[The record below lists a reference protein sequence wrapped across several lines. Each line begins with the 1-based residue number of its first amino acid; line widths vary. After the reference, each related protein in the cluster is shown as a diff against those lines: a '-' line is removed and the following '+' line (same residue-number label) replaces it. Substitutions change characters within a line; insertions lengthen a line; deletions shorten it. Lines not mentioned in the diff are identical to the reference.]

1 MLTFLLKSRSLT
13 FYQTIESKREVL
25 DSSYANGIASDST
38 AALSYST
45 AGRTNSFNIQ
55 LNDYLTKLNA
65 EKAAVAL
72 KYDLSK
78 PNTLAR
84 QEAVRIAWEYE
95 KADIEMGGSG
105 SADWSE
111 SQKSEILKNG
121 KVVKN
126 AAGGDCPEGH
136 HQKSVAKYPECQ
148 ADPNNI
154 KFYKNREIHLK
165 FGHDGNFQN
174 SSDAPMIDKNKML
187 QKTNSKRVVK
197 NEFQGLGLAVAI
209 GAGLGFTIGFATSL
223 AMSGITPDS
232 LKPAFAEG
240 GRSGVQAGVLS
251 AVNYGIG
258 RTIGE
263 SATMA
268 VCGMLKNAGLTV
280 SANLSKMID
289 IGIIGMLTI
298 TVTSVCQFAK
308 LKLGGLATKDALIR
322 VGKQTMFSLS
332 ILAVSI
338 AAQGIWGGAAGIIV
352 SISIGII
359 MITYSV
365 ADQVHS
371 RCFAEKI
378 RVYTIEKCYPTFR

>member
-126 AAGGDCPEGH
+126 AAGGDCR
-136 HQKSVAKYPECQ
+136 K
-148 ADPNNI
+148 D
-154 KFYKNREIHLK
+154 
-165 FGHDGNFQN
+165 
-174 SSDAPMIDKNKML
+174 
-187 QKTNSKRVVK
+187 
-197 NEFQGLGLAVAI
+197 
-209 GAGLGFTIGFATSL
+209 
-223 AMSGITPDS
+223 ITR
-232 LKPAFAEG
+232 K
-240 GRSGVQAGVLS
+240 V
-251 AVNYGIG
+251 
-258 RTIGE
+258 
-263 SATMA
+263 
-268 VCGMLKNAGLTV
+268 
-280 SANLSKMID
+280 
-289 IGIIGMLTI
+289 
-298 TVTSVCQFAK
+298 
-308 LKLGGLATKDALIR
+308 
-322 VGKQTMFSLS
+322 
-332 ILAVSI
+332 
-338 AAQGIWGGAAGIIV
+338 
-352 SISIGII
+352 
-359 MITYSV
+359 
-365 ADQVHS
+365 
-371 RCFAEKI
+371 
-378 RVYTIEKCYPTFR
+378 